1 MDYTTIPQENKA
13 EILEQA
19 VLNETPEQLAQ
30 TCRELGYIEMTAR
43 ALGLACRFCGVEKV
57 RVLAECGATFD
68 IPCDEAVE
76 RRYHCYSGV
85 KYDNYRSNYA
95 LYLLRIFRQIK
106 GACCCK
112 GLKPVKQAAT
122 NGKKYLPFLPD
133 SERVEVLRYLCEN
146 KDKLSFFPSEMLY
159 YAIFA
164 RDTVIVDELK
174 RLGAELSEVRVKR
187 LTEGGMASDSYWYE
201 WGAMMSKL
209 SDEDYLPVMEKLAAE
224 LNGKLFYC
232 TEKIYEITKKR
243 FADPKI
249 FEFFRDHFRHDKLNK
264 TKLIRGLIDENSV
277 GALPMIESMG
287 WLNIPKKRDELI
299 EYARTTNKTE
309 CTAWLL
315 DFKNRTADFAAEQA
329 KAEKKMMREL
339 NANPNS
345 VTELKKK
352 WSYKQQDDGALIIT
366 NYKSTATAVTVPE
379 MIGKSIVTA
388 IGNGAFA
395 GASGVGA
402 GSVTANFTNK
412 QMKAR
417 LLITRLTLPRTLKYI
432 GDGAFTHLRSLES
445 IEIPDGV
452 EEIGAFAFDECGSLT
467 EITIPG
473 SVKKIGMY
481 AFAGCKNLR
490 RIKICEGVIE
500 IGPGAFNKDA
510 KLKEIELPGSLR
522 RLLSKE
528 LRYFTVDA
536 LDASASFTVY
546 CPKGSYAE
554 KYCNEKGIR
563 VETTED

>member
-174 RLGAELSEVRVKR
+174 KLGVCLSEIRVKKI
-187 LTEGGMASDSYWYE
+187 TEGGMYSDSYWYE
-201 WGAMMSKL
+201 WYSMMSKL
-209 SDEDYLPVMEKLAAE
+209 SDEDYLPVLENISSE
-224 LNGKLFYC
+224 LNGAKFHC
-232 TEKIYEITKKR
+232 TEKVYEVTKAR
-243 FADPKI
+243 FGAPKN

-264 TKLIRGLIDENSV
+264 TKIIRGLIDENSV
-277 GALPMIESMG
+277 GALSMIESMG

-299 EYARTTNKTE
+299 EYARTTNKT
-309 CTAWLL
+309 C
-315 DFKNRTADFAAEQA
+315 
-329 KAEKKMMREL
+329 
-339 NANPNS
+339 S
-345 VTELKKK
+345 
-352 WSYKQQDDGALIIT
+352 
-366 NYKSTATAVTVPE
+366 
-379 MIGKSIVTA
+379 
-388 IGNGAFA
+388 
-395 GASGVGA
+395 
-402 GSVTANFTNK
+402 
-412 QMKAR
+412 
-417 LLITRLTLPRTLKYI
+417 
-432 GDGAFTHLRSLES
+432 
-445 IEIPDGV
+445 
-452 EEIGAFAFDECGSLT
+452 
-467 EITIPG
+467 
-473 SVKKIGMY
+473 
-481 AFAGCKNLR
+481 
-490 RIKICEGVIE
+490 
-500 IGPGAFNKDA
+500 
-510 KLKEIELPGSLR
+510 
-522 RLLSKE
+522 
-528 LRYFTVDA
+528 
-536 LDASASFTVY
+536 
-546 CPKGSYAE
+546 
-554 KYCNEKGIR
+554 
-563 VETTED
+563 